1 MPFTTNPRDGARI
14 YYETAGSGVPI
25 VLLHG
30 LTQTGAAWRRNGFVE
45 GLQDRYRLVLPDAR
59 GHGRSDAPLTPEAH
73 GGPGALGADVLA
85 VLDAEGIGSA
95 HIVGYS
101 MGAQAGYVVCSSA
114 PSRARSL
121 VLGGGA
127 APSRAIAE
135 QFIAVFRM
143 GPEALVA
150 MFSQEVGLQ
159 PDRRDELL
167 SLDMRAME
175 AVTVAEMEGD
185 VQDDQLRGIVAPC
198 LLIVGERDDLAYDY
212 VVRIAGVI
220 PDARLQV
227 HPGLDHLQAF
237 PRAERDLP
245 MITEFLEGAD
255 ADRA

>member
-14 YYETAGSGVPI
+14 YYETAGSGVPV

-30 LTQTGAAWRRNGFVE
+30 FTQTGAAWRRNGFVE
-45 GLQDRYRLVLPDAR
+45 GLQDGYRLLLPDAR
-59 GHGRSDAPLTPEAH
+59 GHGRSDTPLTPEAH
-73 GGPGALGADVLA
+73 GGPEALGADVLA
-85 VLDAEGIGSA
+85 VLDAEGIDSA

-101 MGAQAGYVVCSSA
+101 MGAHTGYVVGSSA

-127 APSRAIAE
+127 APTRAIAE
-135 QFIAVFRM
+135 RLIAVFRM
-143 GPEALVA
+143 GPEALAA

-175 AVTVAEMEGD
+175 AVTVATMDGD
-185 VQDDQLRGIVAPC
+185 VPDDRLRDIVAPC
-198 LLIVGERDDLAYDY
+198 LLFVGERDDLARDY
-212 VVRIAGVI
+212 VVHIADVI
-220 PDARLQV
+220 PDARLRI

-237 PRAERDLP
+237 PQAERDLP
-245 MITEFLEGAD
+245 MITEFLEEVD
-255 ADRA
+255 AGRA